1 MTSAAKLRA
10 NRANSL
16 RSTGPKTAAGRA
28 ASAGNARRHGLRI
41 PVLSDPVLVAEIEVM
56 AQAIARDPDLI
67 ELARRIA
74 EAEVDVLRVRR
85 IRTELISQPPPDF
98 GSEFAVI
105 DRYERRALS
114 RRKFAI
120 RAFDQARAT
129 TLTTG
134 APSA

>member
-10 NRANSL
+10 NRADSL

-41 PVLSDPVLVAEIEVM
+41 PVLSDPVLAAEIEVM
-56 AQAIARDPDLI
+56 AQAIAGDPDLI

-85 IRTELISQPPPDF
+85 IRTDMISQPPPGF
-98 GSEFAVI
+98 GPEFTVI

-120 RAFDQARAT
+120 RAFDQARAAT
-129 TLTTG
+129 PTTG
-134 APSA
+134 AASA